1 MSSATYAPVNPGPT
15 RPRKGGRVL
24 PAVLL
29 GLLGAPLLLVGAGLA
44 LAAGPDDVL
53 MGKETPIEQGAA
65 YSTPEAFAFDR
76 LPVTVRVEAMG
87 ETYVGVG
94 NPVDVLDVVEG
105 TRAVKIARTPLTRV
119 SGVAGSGEQV
129 PDASQAL
136 WWEEKVSGSGT
147 QELTV
152 TLTGEPVSFLAAS
165 RDGTPIKV
173 AFGYRIDGIFAVSLG
188 IAGFGA
194 LLLIGAL
201 VLLLTGRRERPDQW
215 QPPRPVPYV
224 HPTHPAGHPA
234 PPRPPAAGLYRRLGV
249 AAGVGVLTFSLTGCS
264 IPVAVELEQVSKVSL
279 PDDDVSAVIREWS
292 ERSDEAIEANRR
304 GKWKAEEWGQAAS
317 GPTLAMFQAATVAAQ
332 AAGSKQRPR
341 TFEVHAGRSWSVRLD
356 EYPMWAVV
364 EINGGG
370 RRSPLAIYE
379 QQDALSPWTHRGEVK
394 VKASAIPTP
403 VEGAAPV
410 AAAEAKRVQDVADK
424 IEAYLGEPQ
433 GIEGVA
439 GVKKLR
445 ALRREMDA
453 YVAELGVDTVRTTA
467 EPFDETGL
475 RMVQTP
481 EGVLAMPEFTVD
493 SIVGGQG
500 EEWEW
505 NPPYDRFRSQAGK
518 NLSIRTAVTV
528 AVLVPEDG
536 DASVLGVEY
545 GEIPGA
551 TVKN

>member
-1 MSSATYAPVNPGPT
+1 M
-15 RPRKGGRVL
+15 
-24 PAVLL
+24 LL

-105 TRAVKIARTPLTRV
+105 TRAVEIARTPLTRV

-152 TLTGEPVSFLAAS
+152 TLTGEPVAFLAAS

-201 VLLLTGRRERPDQW
+201 VLLLTGRRERPEQR

-224 HPTHPAGHPA
+224 HPTHPTGHPA

-249 AAGVGVLTFSLTGCS
+249 AAGVGVLTFSLAGCS
-264 IPVAVELEQVSKVSL
+264 IPVAVEVEQVSKVSL

-332 AAGSKQRPR
+332 GAGSKQRPR

-410 AAAEAKRVQDVADK
+410 AAAEAKRVQDVADR

-439 GVKKLR
+439 GLKKLR

-551 TVKN
+551 RVKN